1 MSWPDFSRA
10 PAYANRTVH
19 SGVRGDD
26 HDVTVS
32 DRSTGCVDGLHFD
45 TERSL
50 AAVKISAVQ
59 PIASLTV
66 GVTVLPPG
74 WW

>member
-10 PAYANRTVH
+10 PSTQT
-19 SGVRGDD
+19 GVRGDD

-32 DRSTGCVDGLHFD
+32 DRSTVCVDGLQFD

-59 PIASLTV
+59 PSASLTV
-66 GVTVLPPG
+66 GVTALR
-74 WW
+74 